1 MTVLRTTLGLTSFAK
16 GGGAASTGL
25 GLVSV
30 ADGGGVALDDAHPI
44 IWLPVPNSR
53 SRPSPLEPTAVPG
66 VFSNL
71 QFAES
76 GSQEVCCRY
85 PCPDRVARGVGG
97 AARNRLLWAR
107 GELRGAGSVGGAGGR
122 GAGVGGS
129 AGAFRVWL
137 RVGV

>member
-30 ADGGGVALDDAHPI
+30 ADGGGVALDDEHPI

-85 PCPDRVARGVGG
+85 PCPDIRVRAGAGICHCHSTCEFGVTKRLATG
-97 AARNRLLWAR
+97 AATEKKKPA
-107 GELRGAGSVGGAGGR
+107 AGPTVPHGP
-122 GAGVGGS
+122 
-129 AGAFRVWL
+129 
-137 RVGV
+137 